1 MPRSRMRYS
10 WNQKLPFT
18 AARTSSIE
26 QIDIVLRVNGTPA
39 ACAARAASIS
49 PSRWKNP
56 VSPVGA
62 SPTGIFQGSPSTV
75 VATESCD
82 TSTMTR

>member
-1 MPRSRMRYS
+1 M
-10 WNQKLPFT
+10 
-18 AARTSSIE
+18 
-26 QIDIVLRVNGTPA
+26 VLRQNGTPA

-56 VSPVGA
+56 VRPVGA
-62 SPTGIFQGSPSTV
+62 SATGIFQGSPSTV
-75 VATESCD
+75 VATDSRD